1 MKPEEFKIELANI
14 SILDIRTNQ
23 EWDDFNLGGIHI
35 PLDHLLERIGELS
48 KEERYVVIC
57 YNGTQSE
64 IACRLLMAK
73 GFTCENLVNG
83 LEGYLSL

>member
-1 MKPEEFKIELANI
+1 MEALDFKENLAKL
-14 SILDIRTNQ
+14 SIIDCRTKR
-23 EWDDFNLGGIHI
+23 EWDDFNLGGMHI
-35 PLDHLLERIGELS
+35 PLDHLLERINELS
-48 KEERYVVIC
+48 KDKKYVVIC

-64 IACRLLMAK
+64 ISCRLLQAK